1 MAKIVTTQQIQ
12 QKLKEDFARKYRRFA
27 SYVGAGELWDSL
39 MDTVADPVLLGHYQ
53 FCNDVMGIPPARVHF
68 MVWGQRLGQLNREEK
83 QAVGA
88 FWGFVFKEA
97 LGYTDQQ
104 SVSCVIGG
112 LKTAS
117 RYTRLDSPPLICG
130 DGADGLGKAA
140 V

>member
-12 QKLKEDFARKYRRFA
+12 QQLTENFARRYRRFGA
-27 SYVGAGELWDSL
+27 YVESGRLWDSL
-39 MDTVADPVLLGHYQ
+39 METVTNPVLMGHYQ
-53 FCNDVMGIPPARVHF
+53 FCNDVMGIPPARVHL
-68 MVWGQRLGQLNREEK
+68 MVWGQKLGSLNREEK
-83 QAVGA
+83 QALGA

-117 RYTRLDSPPLICG
+117 RYSREDTPPTIC
-130 DGADGLGKAA
+130 
-140 V
+140 